1 MKIKKNKNEHIYI
14 YIYILLYY
22 YIIYIIRIYIKG
34 ILILKRLKNLIK
46 HSMKLTGMKS
56 KVANIHPNLMKHF

>member
-1 MKIKKNKNEHIYI
+1 MKIKKNKNEHI

-34 ILILKRLKNLIK
+34 ILILKRLKHLIK